1 MRFLRNNLIILLSF
15 ICATFCVACAN
26 DSYLMDDYD
35 GFINN
40 PPNFEDENSGDGSQS
55 GFSVAKEIAGLDLIG
70 EYEYEGGIDFF
81 GNFTFVTE
89 KNEVYLLKND
99 GTISKC
105 IDSTSRDIVIL
116 GVKYDKIIGK
126 INEKQGV
133 IDLTGNI
140 LVNFEFDYIDIFGDV
155 ILARTTEK
163 GYVYKN
169 NVLVGEVNKD
179 SAIINKDFIFSDGKY
194 YNVNDLSVAKIGE
207 NFIISVPYN
216 DVVRIVDKDNN
227 YGFAKYSTGEIIISP
242 QYQLCDVMNEN
253 VFCAYSY
260 GSDDF
265 GNFMMEYPK
274 LMNAQNEL
282 VFDFSIINNEI
293 AFSSTNITVYPAN
306 DGFVMF
312 CLGAPSN
319 LYGYVDISSG
329 EYKLLYNMEVKD
341 CFVRND
347 KIITEFPQ
355 RIYDIKTEQYL
366 TQSDKV
372 VFCNGYYIVKYDEKY
387 KILSPNMDV
396 LIENCQEISFAY
408 GVFRIK
414 NNNKFAYYKIPD

>member
-26 DSYLMDDYD
+26 DSYLMEDYD

-55 GFSVAKEIAGLDLIG
+55 GFSVAKEIAGLGLIG

-89 KNEVYLLKND
+89 NNEVYLLKND
-99 GTISKC
+99 GTISKF
-105 IDSTSRDIVIL
+105 IDGTSRDIVIL

-140 LVNFEFDYIDIFGDV
+140 LVNFEFDYIDIFDDV

-179 SAIINKDFIFSDGKY
+179 SAIINKDFILSDGKY

-207 NFIISVPYN
+207 NFIISAPHN

-242 QYQLCDVMNEN
+242 QYQLCDVMKEN

-282 VFDFSIINNEI
+282 V
-293 AFSSTNITVYPAN
+293 
-306 DGFVMF
+306 
-312 CLGAPSN
+312 
-319 LYGYVDISSG
+319 
-329 EYKLLYNMEVKD
+329 
-341 CFVRND
+341 
-347 KIITEFPQ
+347 
-355 RIYDIKTEQYL
+355 
-366 TQSDKV
+366 
-372 VFCNGYYIVKYDEKY
+372 
-387 KILSPNMDV
+387 
-396 LIENCQEISFAY
+396 LIFL
-408 GVFRIK
+408 
-414 NNNKFAYYKIPD
+414 